1 MESGMPPVS
10 QWNFWKGSADDDPMN
25 AERLLAHFDRLE
37 AGRTVR
43 IGIEG
48 VARIGP
54 HRELYRTGP
63 EASFHPSDRRAS

>member
-1 MESGMPPVS
+1 
-10 QWNFWKGSADDDPMN
+10 MN
-25 AERLLAHFDRLE
+25 AEHLLAHFDRLE

-54 HRELYRTGP
+54 HRELCRTGP